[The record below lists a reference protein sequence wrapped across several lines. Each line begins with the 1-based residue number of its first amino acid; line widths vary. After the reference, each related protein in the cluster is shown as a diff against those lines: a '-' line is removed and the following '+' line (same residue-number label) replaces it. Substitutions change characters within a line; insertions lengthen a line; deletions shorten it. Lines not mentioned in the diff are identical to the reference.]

1 MLSRMPSLT
10 FPFTFLQLSKTGV
23 FHEFHIC
30 RSGNRAISFTANYQA
45 LWGTWR
51 CDFIIFQASP
61 EPFSTRSR
69 WDHLLHIQEVFRM
82 NYENQILD
90 ALMIV
95 SAWDIP
101 DEDFADAVN
110 DQAML
115 MAGVNPDDIPERQS
129 DTH

>member
-1 MLSRMPSLT
+1 M
-10 FPFTFLQLSKTGV
+10 K
-23 FHEFHIC
+23 
-30 RSGNRAISFTANYQA
+30 
-45 LWGTWR
+45 
-51 CDFIIFQASP
+51 
-61 EPFSTRSR
+61 
-69 WDHLLHIQEVFRM
+69 
-82 NYENQILD
+82 YENQILD

-95 SAWDIP
+95 SDWDIP